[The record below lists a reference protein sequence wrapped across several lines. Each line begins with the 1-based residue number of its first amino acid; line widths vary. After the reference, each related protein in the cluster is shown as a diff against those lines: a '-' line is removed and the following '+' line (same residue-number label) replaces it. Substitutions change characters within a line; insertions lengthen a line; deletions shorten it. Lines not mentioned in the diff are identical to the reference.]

1 MDIIIRTFS
10 TFLNQLAFSHG
21 FILSS
26 RKEKVTQSGG
36 GGGSRGKECGGEG
49 WMKKER
55 ESEM

>member
-10 TFLNQLAFSHG
+10 TFLNQLASSHG

-36 GGGSRGKECGGEG
+36 GGGGVKREGVWRRGLDE
-49 WMKKER
+49 ER
-55 ESEM
+55 TRE